1 MPVHGPL
8 YPAVW
13 SWLNALAYP
22 AARPVR
28 RALARRLTALLV
40 AQRLTPAALMRALPS
55 ASPVPARTRYAAVAE
70 FWDHPALQAAALT
83 PVLVPAA
90 LALVRP
96 TDAPVLVLDSVRCGS
111 WETFTIG
118 LVWHSRVVP
127 LAWAVQPY
135 PLPKGVFTP
144 TVCRLIQQVAAAW
157 PPHTPRPHLLA
168 DRAFPSTR
176 LFHTLQAAGWD
187 WTIRVRASHWLVV
200 EGERDRVGAQYQ
212 PGRDQTWTVLP
223 ATWGSG
229 RGAVTARL
237 VVGRG
242 LPVIPWHQQGPAS
255 ARAAAR
261 QHAQR
266 LRDLRH
272 KHPRQRADRAA
283 ETDRWVALFTT
294 APTALAAVR
303 VYRQRWATEGS
314 YRDAQSGWDGQHGWG
329 LDAALARL
337 PDPVRAAGVVGLWA
351 LGSLLQLWV
360 GHGLCTASDP
370 AIRTVVAEWT
380 TTGRLSIWAHA
391 HLAFTDPA
399 GRLGPWLEATLAAG
413 ARRLATVPALV
424 TLTAWRAAA

>member
-1 MPVHGPL
+1 MPVRSPL
-8 YPAVW
+8 YPLVET
-13 SWLNALAYP
+13 WLKALAYP

-55 ASPVPARTRYAAVAE
+55 ATPVPARTRYAAVAG

-96 TDAPVLVLDSVRCGS
+96 TGAPVLVLDSVRCGG

-144 TVCRLIQQVAAAW
+144 TVCQLIQQVAAAW
-157 PPHTPRPHLLA
+157 PPHTARPHLLA

-176 LFHTLQAAGWD
+176 LFGTLQAAGWG
-187 WTIRVRASHWLVV
+187 WTIRLRASHWLVV
-200 EGERDRVGAQYQ
+200 DGVRDRVGVQYQ
-212 PGRDQTWTVLP
+212 ADRDQTWTVLP
-223 ATWGSG
+223 ARWGTG
-229 RGAVTARL
+229 RGAVAATL

-255 ARAAAR
+255 TRAAAR
-261 QHAQR
+261 QAAQR
-266 LRDLRH
+266 LKDLRH
-272 KHPRQRADRAA
+272 KHPRQQADRAA
-283 ETDRWVALFTT
+283 ATDRWVALFTT
-294 APTALAAVR
+294 ETTALGALR
-303 VYRQRWATEGS
+303 RYRQRWATEGS

-337 PDPVRAAGVVGLWA
+337 TDPARAAGVVGLWA
-351 LGSLLQLWV
+351 LGSLVQLWV
-360 GHGLCTASDP
+360 GHRLCTSADP
-370 AIRTVVAEWT
+370 TIQAVAAEWT
-380 TTGRLSIWAHA
+380 TTGRLSVWGHA
-391 HLAFTDPA
+391 HLAFTDPS
-399 GRLGPWLEATLAAG
+399 GRLTPWLSATLAAG
-413 ARRLATVPALV
+413 ARQLAGVPGLV
-424 TLTAWRAAA
+424 TLTA